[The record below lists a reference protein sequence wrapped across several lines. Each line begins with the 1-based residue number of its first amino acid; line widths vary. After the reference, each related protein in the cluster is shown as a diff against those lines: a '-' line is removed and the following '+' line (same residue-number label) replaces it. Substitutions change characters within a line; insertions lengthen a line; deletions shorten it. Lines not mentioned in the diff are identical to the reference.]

1 MANLDE
7 KIPKILLI
15 YPPSILAPGFARK
28 TVLPLGIAYL
38 AAVLRNKG
46 ANVAVVDCIIEGID
60 TTFSVKGSDYYG
72 LRLEEIRK
80 RISQGAYD
88 IVGISCQFS
97 SMLEIVLEICKIAKD
112 CEVKYVIV
120 GGPHASAQPE
130 SLLLSKLVDYVFI
143 GEAEKSIADFVDC
156 LMGGNT
162 HYINNISGLA
172 YMDNGHLHS
181 TSGLSLIENIDSIPF
196 PARDLFPIE
205 KYFTKCS
212 PMGGVFKSRRTLS
225 MATSRGCPGKC
236 TFCASARFWGMKF
249 RARSP
254 ENVLAEIRE
263 LRDKYRIEEV
273 QFQDDNFTLN
283 KKRALEICRG
293 MKERIGLP
301 WSVPSGLALWSIDKE
316 IIDAMS
322 DAGCHYVAVAIE
334 SGNQRVLSEVIK
346 KPLKLDKVPELCRH
360 FKKRK
365 IKLAAFFITGFP
377 DETLEE
383 IRDTFNFASKCNLD
397 TANFYFPTPLP
408 GSPLWTQAEKE
419 NLFVKGFSLKN
430 AIYDR
435 PSLTSKNWT
444 LKELIDVVH
453 HEKRMFYLKTLLRRP
468 RILLFRIFEILK
480 HNPKQLVSMIYSQ
493 LFSKKIVSKGE

>member
-1 MANLDE
+1 MANLNE

-28 TVLPLGIAYL
+28 TVLPLGVAYL

-46 ANVAVVDCIIEGID
+46 VHVEVVDCIIEGID
-60 TTFSVKGSDYYG
+60 TTFSVNGSDYYG
-72 LRLEEIRK
+72 LSLEEIRE

-97 SMLEIVLEICKIAKD
+97 SSLKIVLEICKIVKD
-112 CEVKYVIV
+112 CGVKYVIA

-143 GEAEKSIADFVDC
+143 GEAEKSIVDFIDC
-156 LMGGNT
+156 LMVGSAQ
-162 HYINNISGLA
+162 HINNISGLA

-181 TSGLSLIENIDSIPF
+181 TSGLSFIENIDTIPF
-196 PARDLFPIE
+196 PARDMFPIE
-205 KYFTKCS
+205 KYFDKCS
-212 PMGGVFKSRRTLS
+212 PMGGIFKSRRTLS
-225 MATSRGCPGKC
+225 MITSRGCPAKC

-254 ENVLAEIRE
+254 ESVFAEIEE
-263 LRDKYRIEEV
+263 LRDKFGIEEV
-273 QFQDDNFTLN
+273 QFQDDNLTLN
-283 KKRALEICRG
+283 KKKTLEICRG
-293 MKERIGLP
+293 MKERIRLP
-301 WSVPSGLALWSIDKE
+301 WSVPSGLALWTLDKE
-316 IIDAMS
+316 TINAMS

-360 FKKRK
+360 FKKRR
-365 IKLAAFFITGFP
+365 IKLSAFFITGFP

-453 HEKRMFYLKTLLRRP
+453 AGKRMFYLKTLLRRP
-468 RILLFRIFEILK
+468 RVLLFRILEMIK
-480 HNPKQLVSMIYSQ
+480 HNPKHLLSMIYSQ
-493 LFSKKIVSKGE
+493 LFSRRIVLKGE